1 MDRSRAVWRGTIEVA
16 AALAIASLAVTAL
29 KGVAHVTGLGVIYLL
44 AVLAIAIRWGQWAA
58 LLAAVLSVL
67 ILNFFF
73 LPPVHRLTIADSRN
87 VVSLVVFLV
96 TAAVVGRLAG
106 MGRERTREAD
116 TRAREAR
123 ARGREAAL
131 LGTTASSLL
140 LDASEW
146 APPDVPNAGA
156 RIALAS
162 APSHTAGE
170 LAVRLPTREESCW
183 LYVRRDQ
190 WDKEDA

>member
-58 LLAAVLSVL
+58 LLAAVLAVL

-87 VVSLVVFLV
+87 VAALIVFLV
-96 TAAVVGRLAG
+96 TAAVVGRLAAG
-106 MGRERTREAD
+106 ARRREREAGL
-116 TRAREAR
+116 RAGEAA

-131 LGTTASSLL
+131 LATTASPLL
-140 LDASEW
+140 GSEGQW
-146 APPDVPNAGA
+146 APPGVAEASA
-156 RIALAS
+156 RIDLAAS
-162 APSHTAGE
+162 PSPNDDE
-170 LAVRLPTREESCW
+170 
-183 LYVRRDQ
+183 
-190 WDKEDA
+190 